1 MAGTGMKKS
10 KYMVDVGKRNI
21 LSNMIALTAPL
32 APCIYKEIEQSN
44 KSLSKVHHLEYKTQP
59 SQFY

>member
-32 APCIYKEIEQSN
+32 APY
-44 KSLSKVHHLEYKTQP
+44 VHKYIQ
-59 SQFY
+59 